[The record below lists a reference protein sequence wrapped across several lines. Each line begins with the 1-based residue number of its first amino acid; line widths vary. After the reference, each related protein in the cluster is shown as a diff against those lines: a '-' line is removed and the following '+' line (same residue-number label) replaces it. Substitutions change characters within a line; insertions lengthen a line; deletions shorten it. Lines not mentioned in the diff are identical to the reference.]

1 MSHWTF
7 NDGGRAAAGYKG
19 TAGDCVTRALAIATG
34 ESYAEVYAE
43 VTQRAGKSARNG
55 VPKHVGREFLT
66 ARGWRWTP
74 TMTIGSG
81 CTVHLRPDQ
90 LPGGT
95 IVCQCS
101 KHLVAV
107 VDGVLQDTHD
117 SSRSGTR
124 CVYGYWSR

>member
-43 VTQRAGKSARNG
+43 VTQRAGKTARNG
-55 VPKHVGREFLT
+55 VPKHVGREFLLS
-66 ARGWRWTP
+66 RGWRWTP

-81 CTVHLRPDQ
+81 CTVQPLPIVIVGVHCQPRDNRNSRPTCFGTPLRAV
-90 LPGGT
+90 LP
-95 IVCQCS
+95 
-101 KHLVAV
+101 A
-107 VDGVLQDTHD
+107 
-117 SSRSGTR
+117 R
-124 CVYGYWSR
+124 CVTSAYTSA

>member
-1 MSHWTF
+1 M
-7 NDGGRAAAGYKG
+7 N
-19 TAGDCVTRALAIATG
+19 
-34 ESYAEVYAE
+34 
-43 VTQRAGKSARNG
+43 
-55 VPKHVGREFLT
+55 
-66 ARGWRWTP
+66 
-74 TMTIGSG
+74 IGSG
-81 CTVHLRPDQ
+81 CTVHLRADE

-101 KHLVAV
+101 RHLVAV